1 MRGDISF
8 RFAFQAAPRIDLI
21 AAFNDWA
28 SKNPDKNG
36 EPEWFALY
44 NALHFAYPC
53 EGGPLVGVQK

>member
-1 MRGDISF
+1 MRGDTSF
-8 RFAFQAAPRIDLI
+8 RFAFQAAPRILTSSPHS
-21 AAFNDWA
+21 F

-53 EGGPLVGVQK
+53 EDGPLVGIQK